1 MTTAEVERAPEVRVI
16 KPSRGLAFVD
26 LRELWHYRDLFWMLT
41 LRDLKV
47 RYRQTLLGLA
57 WAMVPPLALM
67 AVFTFWFGRVAKLYS
82 EGKPYALLVLAGFVI
97 WLYFMNAVTFSANSL
112 VSNSAL
118 ITKVYFPRLF
128 APLAPV
134 LSALIDLVLA
144 LVVLIAVMAVYGMY
158 PAPHRAWIALPV
170 IVLAATTALAVGMWL
185 SALNAQYR
193 DVRYGVPF
201 LLQLWM
207 FATPVFYS
215 AALLKDTFRFVYQLN
230 PMVAVVEW
238 FRWSMIGGVR
248 PGFDEALLA
257 GASALVLLVT
267 GILYFRRMER
277 TFADVI

>member
-1 MTTAEVERAPEVRVI
+1 MTTLDVERTPPVQVI
-16 KPSRGLAFVD
+16 RPSKGLAWIDV
-26 LRELWHYRDLFWMLT
+26 RELWRYRELFYMLT

-57 WAMVPPLALM
+57 WAMVPPIALM
-67 AVFTFWFGRVAKLYS
+67 LVFTFWFGRVAKLYS
-82 EGKPYALLVLAGFVI
+82 EGKPYALLVLSGFVI
-97 WLYFMNAVTFSANSL
+97 WLYFLNAVTFSSNSL

-134 LSALIDLVLA
+134 LSALFDLA
-144 LVVLIAVMAVYGMY
+144 LALIVLFVTMAVYGIY
-158 PAPHRAWIALPV
+158 PAPHRAWVALPV
-170 IVLAATTALAVGMWL
+170 ILLAAATALAVGMWL
-185 SALNAQYR
+185 SALNAKYR

-248 PGFDEALLA
+248 PSVGEALLA
-257 GASALVLLVT
+257 GTTALVLLVT
-267 GILYFRRMER
+267 GIVYFRRMER